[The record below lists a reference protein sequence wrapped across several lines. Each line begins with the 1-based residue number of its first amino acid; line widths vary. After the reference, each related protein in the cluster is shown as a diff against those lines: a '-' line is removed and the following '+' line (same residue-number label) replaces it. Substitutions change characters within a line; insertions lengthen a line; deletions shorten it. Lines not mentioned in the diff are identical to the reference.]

1 MSDFR
6 LNIPS
11 TSSLIAFEATARL
24 GGVIRASEELNTSQS
39 AISRHIRNLETA
51 LGDKLFQRQGRG
63 VVLTRSGEDYYVAVK
78 SSLESL
84 HAAGSGLRTQTGSVI
99 IACTYDVSDFLLLPA
114 LAELKR
120 SMDGDADVRI
130 LNADYDMLH
139 LLLSAGVDVLLEHS
153 VTPTDPSAVKL
164 LDEEIVP
171 VGAPSFVKRF
181 ERVLGRH
188 PRYWSDVPRLH
199 LDQPTHS
206 WATWTTWFQA
216 HDCDPPKA
224 SVAPL
229 QGYQHVLDEAAA
241 GAGMALG
248 WNGFV
253 NAYLESGRLIRI
265 RENWLRSQISLYAA
279 LTQNG
284 YNNRDAARFLK
295 SLSALGEGLAGAR
308 QASPQRQPAREA
320 GSYLKLL

>member
-6 LNIPS
+6 FNIPS

-51 LGDKLFQRQGRG
+51 LGDKLFQRRGRG
-63 VVLTRSGEDYYVAVK
+63 VVLTRSGDDYYVAVK

-84 HAAGSGLRTQTGSVI
+84 HAAGRGLRTQTGSVI
-99 IACTYDVSDFLLLPA
+99 IACTHEISDFLLLPA
-114 LAELKR
+114 LGELKR
-120 SMDGDADVRI
+120 SMGGDAHVRV
-130 LNADYDMLH
+130 LNGDYDMLH
-139 LLLSAGVDVLLEHS
+139 LLLPAGVDIVFEHS

-171 VGAPSFVKRF
+171 VGSPSFVKRF

-188 PRYWSDVPRLH
+188 PRYWSNVPRLD
-199 LDQPTHS
+199 LAQLTQS
-206 WATWTTWFQA
+206 CATWTTWFQA
-216 HDCDPPKA
+216 HDCNLPKA
-224 SVAPL
+224 PVEPL
-229 QGYQHVLDEAAA
+229 ESYQQVLEEAAA

-253 NAYLESGRLIRI
+253 NAYLESGRLVRI
-265 RENWLRSQISLYAA
+265 RDNWLRSQISLYAV

-284 YNNRDAARFLK
+284 YNNRNAARFLK

-308 QASPQRQPAREA
+308 QVSPQRQPTREA

>member
-1 MSDFR
+1 M
-6 LNIPS
+6 
-11 TSSLIAFEATARL
+11 
-24 GGVIRASEELNTSQS
+24 G
-39 AISRHIRNLETA
+39 
-51 LGDKLFQRQGRG
+51 
-63 VVLTRSGEDYYVAVK
+63 
-78 SSLESL
+78 
-84 HAAGSGLRTQTGSVI
+84 
-99 IACTYDVSDFLLLPA
+99 
-114 LAELKR
+114 
-120 SMDGDADVRI
+120 GDAHVRV
-130 LNADYDMLH
+130 LNGDYDMLH
-139 LLLSAGVDVLLEHS
+139 LLLPAGVDIVFEHS

-171 VGAPSFVKRF
+171 VGSPSFVKRF

-188 PRYWSDVPRLH
+188 PRYWSNVPRLD
-199 LDQPTHS
+199 LAQFTQS

-216 HDCDPPKA
+216 HDCDLPKA
-224 SVAPL
+224 PVEALES
-229 QGYQHVLDEAAA
+229 YQQVLDEAAA

-265 RENWLRSQISLYAA
+265 RDNWLRSQISLYAV

-308 QASPQRQPAREA
+308 QVSPQRQPTREA